1 MRNIAIGHGTGA
13 REVGR
18 YRAGGAR
25 RTDLV
30 VALTG
35 VVVVAA
41 AGVVVGVV
49 VGIPGMD
56 AHPGRR
62 CRVAVARLTDGDDE
76 AGGKSVRLHYS
87 DRAGNTLLTPHDET
101 RRIAVLFTSAQLAPL
116 RRLSAYCVQ
125 ALMNG

>member
-41 AGVVVGVV
+41 AGVV

-116 RRLSAYCVQ
+116 RRLYAYCVQ